1 MCYRSHLHLT
11 FSMCSFSGSKRIYA
25 VLSIFIMILIYTFQQ
40 MTGLYVVHKK
50 LQAFS
55 SMNILN
61 NTKHAVQNESEHTQ
75 LRVSKYIQ
83 FSSVS
88 GNTTAKPDSNN
99 CFYYIDCVNEV
110 NKKCLRKH
118 INILLKPDNLCS
130 NKYQVDTIYILTSHY
145 KHTEH
150 RQAIRESYMKPRN
163 KTAENRH
170 VFLIGFS
177 NDRAVQEA
185 LFHENKIH
193 NDIVQGDFIE
203 AYSNLTLKV
212 LMGFHYIN
220 VYCSGAKSVMKS
232 DDDVFINID
241 AINSI
246 VKYINHSRFIAG
258 SCHPKPR
265 IIRKADHRWYVDP
278 RLYSASQFP
287 PYCLGS
293 GYLISQMAM
302 ADVLHSSTYV
312 PVIPVEDAYI
322 GICIARLNN
331 SVNVIH
337 LGTYFTW
344 NRSDGSLGFHCT
356 TLSRGSSVTVHGVR
370 PFAMKRLQ
378 TCLNER
384 KLKTLIH

>member
-1 MCYRSHLHLT
+1 MSN
-11 FSMCSFSGSKRIYA
+11 FSGSKRIYA
-25 VLSIFIMILIYTFQQ
+25 VLSMLTMILIYTFQQ
-40 MTGLYVVHKK
+40 MTGLYMVHKK
-50 LQAFS
+50 VHAS
-55 SMNILN
+55 SNMNILK
-61 NTKHAVQNESEHTQ
+61 NTKHAVQKESEHTQ
-75 LRVSKYIQ
+75 PRVSKYKY
-83 FSSVS
+83 FSNVS

-99 CFYYIDCVNEV
+99 RLYYIDCVDKV
-110 NKKCLRKH
+110 DGKCLRKH
-118 INILLKPDNLCS
+118 INILLKPDDLCS
-130 NKYQVDTIYILTSHY
+130 NKYQVDTMYILTSHY

-177 NDRAVQEA
+177 NDKAVQEA
-185 LFHENKIH
+185 LFLENKKH
-193 NDIVQGDFIE
+193 NDIVLGDFIE

-212 LMGFHYIN
+212 LMGFHYVN

-241 AINSI
+241 AINNI
-246 VKYINHSRFIAG
+246 MKYINHSRFIAG
-258 SCHPKPR
+258 SCDPKPH
-265 IIRKADHRWYVDP
+265 INRKPDHRWYVDP

-293 GYLISQMAM
+293 GYLISQIAM
-302 ADVLHSSTYV
+302 QDVLHSSAYV

-337 LGTYFTW
+337 LGRYFTW
-344 NRSDGSLGFHCT
+344 NRSVGSLGFHCT
-356 TLSRGSSVTVHGVR
+356 AMSHGSSVTVHGVH
-370 PFAMKRLQ
+370 PVAMKRLQ